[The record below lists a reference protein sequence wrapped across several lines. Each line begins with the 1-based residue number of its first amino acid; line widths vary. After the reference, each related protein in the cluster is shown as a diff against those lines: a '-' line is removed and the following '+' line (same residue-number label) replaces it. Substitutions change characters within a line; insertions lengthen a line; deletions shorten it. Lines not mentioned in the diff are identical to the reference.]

1 MNREVCAA
9 ALGSLKERPDDTAT
23 SGRSF
28 RLPSAKTRRK
38 RTGKSGSKSN
48 QSVIRFNQL
57 YRARTVKLS
66 CRHRQ
71 RAYFMARTNR
81 KNQSPVST
89 PTQAAGSAPVIG
101 AVPPKMPPWWSALGG
116 GQRVA
121 VAAVLLLLILGVAGA
136 GLKYLDDSAKREWR
150 ANLSVSNFERAEPSL
165 LSKVNPF
172 TEAPPPPSA
181 TPQLS
186 KEYIYAG
193 SRMLAVE
200 DAGANAAPPADLA
213 VWRPDSGFWYVLGG
227 QGSAQT
233 SFQWG
238 GSDDE
243 AVPGDYD
250 GDGKTDFAVWRHSN
264 GTWYISPSSSGGA
277 SYTATQ
283 FGIGTANDRD
293 KPVPADYD
301 GDGKTDIA
309 VFRPSTAY
317 WYLLPSSSTGVPVG
331 YKFGLGG
338 DRPAPADYDGDG
350 KADLTV
356 WRDGAHSFY
365 SAPSGGGATRTIALP
380 GVSGDEVVS
389 GDYDGDGRADA
400 AIKNGNAWSFNY
412 SATGQVGSLVFGLSS
427 DVAVPNDYDGDGR
440 VDIALWRSS
449 GGNWYIRQSARSG
462 QPDELRQE
470 HWGQTG
476 DTPVPAFY
484 RR

>member
-1 MNREVCAA
+1 MSNNKPR
-9 ALGSLKERPDDTAT
+9 RRRRTA
-23 SGRSF
+23 
-28 RLPSAKTRRK
+28 PSPGIFPNDPASA
-38 RTGKSGSKSN
+38 G
-48 QSVIRFNQL
+48 Q
-57 YRARTVKLS
+57 
-66 CRHRQ
+66 
-71 RAYFMARTNR
+71 
-81 KNQSPVST
+81 
-89 PTQAAGSAPVIG
+89 PTAGSAANNGESRP
-101 AVPPKMPPWWSALGG
+101 
-116 GQRVA
+116 
-121 VAAVLLLLILGVAGA
+121 AAAEETRLLLRRRAGLRKHRWAFGLIALLSLGVFGA
-136 GLKYLDDSAKREWR
+136 GLKYLEDAARQEQQLNAGKPALRR
-150 ANLSVSNFERAEPSL
+150 AAPSL
-165 LSKVNPF
+165 LSQVNPF
-172 TEAPPPPSA
+172 AEAPPPSA

-186 KEYIYAG
+186 KSYIYAG

-213 VWRPDSGFWYVLGG
+213 VWRPSSGFWYVLGG

-250 GDGKTDFAVWRHSN
+250 GDGKTDFAVWRHGN
-264 GTWYISPSSSGGA
+264 GTWYISTSSSGGA

-283 FGIGTANDRD
+283 FGIGTGTDRD
-293 KPVPADYD
+293 KAGPADYD
-301 GDGKTDIA
+301 GDGRTDIA
-309 VFRPSTAY
+309 VYRPSTGY
-317 WYLLPSSSTGVPVG
+317 WYILRSSDGTVAG
-331 YKFGLGG
+331 YQFGLGG

-380 GVSGDEVVS
+380 GVGGGEVVS

-412 SATGQVGSLVFGLSS
+412 SATGQVGSLVFGNPD

-440 VDIALWRSS
+440 MDIALWRGS
-449 GGNWYIRQSARSG
+449 GGNWYIRQSARAG
-462 QPDELRQE
+462 QPDELRQAQ
-470 HWGQTG
+470 WGQAG